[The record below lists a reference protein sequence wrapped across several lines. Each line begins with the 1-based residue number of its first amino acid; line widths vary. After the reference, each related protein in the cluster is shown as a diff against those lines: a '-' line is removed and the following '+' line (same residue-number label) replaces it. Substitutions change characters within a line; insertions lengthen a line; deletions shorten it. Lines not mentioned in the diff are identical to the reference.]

1 MSSVIAPLSRPVASW
16 SPPDPA
22 DRRRSPQTRRTAL
35 ITALGVTAAAI
46 SAFFGNE
53 AIFAIAFLFVISWPL
68 ERIWRR
74 HPVPVRRLALR
85 TDLAYA
91 AASPALIF
99 AGTVVAAVLAVVSLM
114 WLPGLA
120 FRPLVRSLPVWLE
133 LVVGVLL
140 FDVLIYWTHRWSHTV
155 PLLWRFHAV
164 HHSTR
169 HLDWVS
175 GFRNHPLDGAFM
187 APVFAFFIGAGFDG
201 RITGGLAAVQFVIG
215 LWAHLNVRW
224 RLRPLHRIVLTPDFH
239 HWHHANQP
247 EAHNTNFSTF
257 LPLWDIVFGSYY
269 MPADQRPQRYGVDD
283 PVPLTIG
290 RQLAYPFRGLRS
302 AFRERRRARRATAG

>member
-1 MSSVIAPLSRPVASW
+1 
-16 SPPDPA
+16 
-22 DRRRSPQTRRTAL
+22 
-35 ITALGVTAAAI
+35 
-46 SAFFGNE
+46 
-53 AIFAIAFLFVISWPL
+53 
-68 ERIWRR
+68 
-74 HPVPVRRLALR
+74 
-85 TDLAYA
+85 
-91 AASPALIF
+91 LIF

-224 RLRPLHRIVLTPDFH
+224 RLRPLHRTSTTGTTP
-239 HWHHANQP
+239 
-247 EAHNTNFSTF
+247 TS
-257 LPLWDIVFGSYY
+257 
-269 MPADQRPQRYGVDD
+269 
-283 PVPLTIG
+283 
-290 RQLAYPFRGLRS
+290 
-302 AFRERRRARRATAG
+302 RRRTTPTSAPSCHCGTSCSARTTCRPTNAHSATASTIPCPSPSAASSPTRSGACGQPSASGGEHDAPLPAEGVSR